1 MLFLVHYQRY
11 LGHWLSVGLPWKIV
25 LLIRILRRFDKHQG
39 QNRRT
44 DVIRIGPSWV
54 SERPHSMD
62 ILKHLSFI
70 VGLLLGSPSVAF
82 PKSLCLRSP
91 QHNIQFSFISKNLRR
106 SFEISIFSSLSFPS
120 IDESVTS
127 KSQNYHKI

>member
-1 MLFLVHYQRY
+1 MLFLVQYQRY
-11 LGHWLSVGLPWKIV
+11 LGHWLSVGLPWKIA
-25 LLIRILRRFDKHQG
+25 LLIHILSRFDKHQK

-44 DVIRIGPSWV
+44 DVSRI

-62 ILKHLSFI
+62 FLKHVSFV

-82 PKSLCLRSP
+82 LKSLFLRSP
-91 QHNIQFSFISKNLRR
+91 QYNIQSSFISKDLTRF
-106 SFEISIFSSLSFPS
+106 FEISIFSPFPFPS
-120 IDESVTS
+120 TDESVTS